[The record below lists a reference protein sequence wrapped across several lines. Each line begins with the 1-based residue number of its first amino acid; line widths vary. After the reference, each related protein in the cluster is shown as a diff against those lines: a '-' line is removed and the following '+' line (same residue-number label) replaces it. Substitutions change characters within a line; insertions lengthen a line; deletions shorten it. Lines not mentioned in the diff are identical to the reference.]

1 MVGDSDTTE
10 LWWWRWTKKIEERRY
25 VDLHQSK
32 ISFSSTHKSQ
42 IY

>member
-1 MVGDSDTTE
+1 MTMNQ
-10 LWWWRWTKKIEERRY
+10 KIEERRY